1 MEEWWK
7 RRKRKRRVEE
17 VVAWWKRE
25 VGVCRGGGFGLF
37 LLTAYTVGA
46 KDTCCQIVSDTAS
59 AMSGRLS
66 GLCSDGLGD
75 ASGRLL
81 GLCPDSPDNVSGRLS
96 GLWFGQPR
104 QYVWS
109 PPGTMS
115 RRPRRCLVAS
125 VSVSSPSAL
134 PGPSVAIHR
143 CSPDSVGRHRS
154 GSLLGKSSKR
164 LSVAISLALDR
175 EVIAEEC
182 AENKVLFRGESRNG
196 VLYQNPNRLQT
207 LGFSEK

>member
-1 MEEWWK
+1 MSGHCQGLCSDSPGDVGSPLAGYVRTAPTMCLVASWGYV
-7 RRKRKRRVEE
+7 RTASAMCRVTS
-17 VVAWWKRE
+17 
-25 VGVCRGGGFGLF
+25 RGYVR
-37 LLTAYTVGA
+37 TASTMCLVTSWGYVRTV
-46 KDTCCQIVSDTAS
+46 S
-59 AMSGRLS
+59 AMSGRL
-66 GLCSDGLGD
+66 
-75 ASGRLL
+75 
-81 GLCPDSPDNVSGRLS
+81 
-96 GLWFGQPR
+96 GQR
-104 QYVWS
+104 Q
-109 PPGTMS
+109 
-115 RRPRRCLVAS
+115 L
-125 VSVSSPSAL
+125 SVSSPSAL
-134 PGPSVAIHR
+134 PGPSAAIHG